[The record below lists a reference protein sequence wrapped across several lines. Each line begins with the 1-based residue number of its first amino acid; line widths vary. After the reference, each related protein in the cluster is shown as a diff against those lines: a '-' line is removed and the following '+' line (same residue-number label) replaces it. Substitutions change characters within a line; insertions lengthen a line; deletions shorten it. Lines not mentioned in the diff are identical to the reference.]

1 MKTSDSEVSAQ
12 ANAHEVRV
20 RAERPAG
27 GNARDA
33 ILGRLRQAPAGAS
46 APLPDPA
53 GWRGAPQED
62 AAARIAR
69 FRANIEAAHAEVHD
83 TDEQGWPALLLD
95 LAAAKGLRSLLV
107 APASAHG
114 RRLAACAPPTPRL
127 VAYDRPAAEWKQ
139 ELFEDIDAGFSTA
152 KSAVAATGSLILWP
166 DAREPRLLS
175 LVPPV
180 HFVLLDAAS
189 IHADL
194 VAAMRAERWADGM
207 PTNALVISGPSKT
220 ADIQQTLAY
229 GAHGPRELIVLL
241 RHAEAT
247 A

>member
-1 MKTSDSEVSAQ
+1 MKTSDSEVSAK

-20 RAERPAG
+20 KAERPAG

-33 ILGRLRQAPAGAS
+33 ILARLRLAPAGVT
-46 APLPDPA
+46 APLPDLS
-53 GWRGAPQED
+53 GWRVDDEP
-62 AAARIAR
+62 AARRIAR

-83 TDEQGWPALLLD
+83 CDERNWPEQLLGI
-95 LAAAKGLRSLLV
+95 AAAKGLRNLLF
-107 APASAHG
+107 APHTMHG
-114 RRLAACAPPTPRL
+114 GRLAACASQAPHL
-127 VAYDRPAAEWKQ
+127 VPYDHPAAGWKP
-139 ELFEDIDAGFSTA
+139 EFFDGIDAGFTAA

-166 DAREPRLLS
+166 DAHEPRLMS

-180 HFVLLDAAS
+180 HFVLLDAAA

-229 GAHGPRELIVLL
+229 GAHGPRELVVLL
-241 RHAEAT
+241 RHAEA
-247 A
+247 AS